1 MEIIHHPNYDKTVNM
16 PFPPAIKIKSGKLLW
31 LAGTTALPVYHDH
44 PHKRDQIQQYM
55 ENDLEAQTRRAMD
68 GIEQTLEASGASFK
82 DVVHFFVFRARP
94 RIGDIGKASAV
105 NLNVG
110 GSIATNAAKI
120 ELNGGGMA
128 TFDAASGTF
137 VPIEFT
143 MHAIA
148 PSGTLTLA
156 VRTFNW
162 TDLTIAGTLILLP
175 RPGAANPVFN
185 APSLVIDATGKLQ
198 GSGTVHAAITNN
210 GLIRADALIIDGAVA
225 GSGKFEIAAGGTLE
239 LNGATSQAV
248 KFLGGGLL
256 TLDNP
261 ASFAGSI
268 TPAAGPGDQV
278 KLAGVSLN
286 SVTGYHYSDNGAG
299 GVLSVHTSSGDI
311 QLNFSGHF
319 STQSFTLAAGDQ
331 PLSPSLLITEHG
343 FVTVPAYPAVSGNVD
358 EWILSNGRWEASAG
372 PGSQSAGFR
381 VATVADFTGDL
392 TSDILWQNVNTGGVV
407 VWKMSHGAWVGSV
420 EIGTH
425 PGSGWQIAGA
435 GDFNGDGTRDVF
447 WFNAATGETDIWQ
460 LVDGHWQASVS
471 PGNHPLGYQVVGIGD
486 FNGDGT
492 SDVLWFNPASRNVDE
507 WNIANGHWAGS
518 NDIGTYPGAGF
529 QIAGVGDFNNDGTD
543 DVFWHNPGTGATDIW
558 LLQNGKWSASVSP
571 GNHPLGYQV
580 AGTGDFNGDGH
591 SDVLF
596 YNPST
601 RNVDEWA
608 LVNGRW
614 TNSVNLGTHP
624 GSGWAIAGIGDFN
637 GGGTNDVLWH
647 QFV

>member
-1 MEIIHHPNYDKTVNM
+1 MIHDAPSLRLTLGFAVFGFSLAALAPAQAQAPNTTPNAHMEIIHHPNYDKTVNM

-68 GIEQTLEASGASFK
+68 GIKQTLEASGASFK

-137 VPIEFT
+137 VPIKST

-381 VATVADFTGDL
+381 VATVADFTGDAHKRHPL
-392 TSDILWQNVNTGGVV
+392 
-407 VWKMSHGAWVGSV
+407 AECEYRRRCCV
-420 EIGTH
+420 EDVARRMGR
-425 PGSGWQIAGA
+425 QR
-435 GDFNGDGTRDVF
+435 RDRHASRLRLA
-447 WFNAATGETDIWQ
+447 NRGRRRLQRRRHAATSSGSTRRPGRPTSGNSWTAI
-460 LVDGHWQASVS
+460 GQASVS

-492 SDVLWFNPASRNVDE
+492 SDVLWFNPASRE
-507 WNIANGHWAGS
+507 
-518 NDIGTYPGAGF
+518 
-529 QIAGVGDFNNDGTD
+529 
-543 DVFWHNPGTGATDIW
+543 
-558 LLQNGKWSASVSP
+558 
-571 GNHPLGYQV
+571 
-580 AGTGDFNGDGH
+580 
-591 SDVLF
+591 
-596 YNPST
+596 
-601 RNVDEWA
+601 R
-608 LVNGRW
+608 R
-614 TNSVNLGTHP
+614 
-624 GSGWAIAGIGDFN
+624 
-637 GGGTNDVLWH
+637 
-647 QFV
+647 